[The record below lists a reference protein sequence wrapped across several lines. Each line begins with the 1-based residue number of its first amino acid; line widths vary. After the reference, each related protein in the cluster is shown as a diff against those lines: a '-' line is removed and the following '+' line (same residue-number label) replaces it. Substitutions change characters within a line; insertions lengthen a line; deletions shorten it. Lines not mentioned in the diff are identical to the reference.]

1 MRQLYREHEHGR
13 HAPGGGAGAS
23 AAERDGAD
31 PAWSQANGS
40 PRADG
45 IWHPPARRDQP
56 LEKLVLVVEESPGV
70 LYRLARAV
78 PDPSEAYTFG
88 SIDDIDSAQLRSGGR
103 VVVVLGPSQANEATL
118 DRLPAF
124 SRLAPGVGVVLV
136 VDRPSTQVFRHSL
149 HAGIDDAIELAEVEE
164 QLPLAIKELL
174 HRLESEL
181 TEASERRPGS
191 PRTGR
196 GWVTSVFSPK
206 GGVGKSVLAVNLAAA
221 LTRRSGRPVAVL
233 DLDLQFGDV
242 AVMLRLQPV
251 HTMIDAVSAGNRL
264 DRTLLKSFLVRHERS
279 GVHVLAAPTSPSE
292 GDHVNPGAML
302 RILELLRETFGFVV
316 IDTPPHVDEVVLQA
330 LAESDT
336 VAFMAALDVPSV
348 KNARLGLQ
356 AFELLQLPI
365 DKLVLVLNRADSR
378 VHLAVHDVER
388 ALEAKIG
395 LTLPSEAI
403 VPQSVNQGVPAVVEY
418 PRSRFAGQV
427 NQLADLVLARASAA
441 DAARGGAGGGDPARP
456 DAVPA
461 LVKR

>member
-1 MRQLYREHEHGR
+1 MRQLSRAHEDGR
-13 HAPGGGAGAS
+13 HPSGGSVGGS
-23 AAERDGAD
+23 AAGRDGAD
-31 PAWSQANGS
+31 PEWHLAARAPQ
-40 PRADG
+40 ADG
-45 IWHPPARRDQP
+45 VWHAPARRDQP
-56 LEKLVLVVEESPGV
+56 SEKLVLVVEESPGV

-78 PDPSEAYTFG
+78 PDPSAAYTFS

-103 VVVVLGPSQANEATL
+103 IVVVLGPSQANESTL
-118 DRLPAF
+118 DRLPSV

-136 VDRPSTQVFRHSL
+136 VDRPSTQVLRHSL

-181 TEASERRPGS
+181 AEASEYRPGA
-191 PRTGR
+191 PKPGR

-221 LTRRSGRPVAVL
+221 LARRSGRPVAVL

-251 HTMIDAVSAGNRL
+251 HTVVDAVSAGNRL

-292 GDHVNPGAML
+292 GDHVDPGAML
-302 RILELLRETFGFVV
+302 RILDLLREMFGFVV

-336 VAFMAALDVPSV
+336 VAFMAAMDVPSV

-356 AFELLQLPI
+356 AFELLQLPLE
-365 DKLVLVLNRADSR
+365 KLMLVLNRADSR

-388 ALEAKIG
+388 ALETKIG

-403 VPQSVNQGVPAVVEY
+403 VPQSVNQGVPAVIEY

-427 NQLADLVLARASAA
+427 NQLADLVLARTAQVDAAHA
-441 DAARGGAGGGDPARP
+441 DAAHADASRH
-456 DAVPA
+456 DAVAA
-461 LVKR
+461 LAKR